1 MITLIMR
8 ITTAAKIMIPVVTPM
23 AIGTVLLCLVLVALR
38 PSPVAVELVVVGL
51 SSESV
56 GDAVGLEVLV
66 SSSE

>member
-8 ITTAAKIMIPVVTPM
+8 ITTVAKTMIPVVTPM
-23 AIGTVLLCLVLVALR
+23 AIGTVLLCLVLVAIR
-38 PSPVAVELVVVGL
+38 PSYVAVELVVVGL

-56 GDAVGLEVLV
+56 GDVVRLEVLG